1 MCAELQGYF
10 SLCIRGI
17 LVLKKSIVEMG
28 RCLSWGIY
36 KFSIFL
42 FSFFHIL
49 LLSISTFVFSKHIF
63 PIPN

>member
-1 MCAELQGYF
+1 MCTELQGYF

-28 RCLSWGIY
+28 GGLSRGIY
-36 KFSIFL
+36 KFSIF
-42 FSFFHIL
+42 FFHIL
-49 LLSISTFVFSKHIF
+49 LLSVSTFLFSKHIF